1 MKNSS
6 LSEFGLAMKPDW
18 MTSDASC
25 FRPPSWPPPRNWPV
39 SIDRNGRVLSLWGD
53 PVWDLTPMA
62 GRTLTLNFGDGE
74 SCRTDPIDPTNADL
88 LRQLLTW
95 RMWGHRAARKVSTL
109 KSEFTR
115 MRAVVALCSKNGI
128 RADRLMRFPLIVE
141 QIPNVTTPGM
151 GGHLLAEFHRFYDA
165 REQIGFFI
173 LDTEWLKRLAAAGI
187 EHIAVQTPYIPP
199 RIWVY
204 QLNRLRACL
213 DDFLN
218 HRDQL
223 EACYMFC
230 LNAYKEN
237 YGSLQEALDP
247 NRDRRKAPFRTYQNT
262 RISHGSFAGTADR
275 FGIASLLQRWLE
287 VRPDRFLITSLSA
300 YLTLVSVAGLAYVT
314 NFTLQRREEAA
325 SLRVGCLVWE
335 DDEKLGRVPL
345 ICGETTKTQPDSDA
359 RWVASPSVSIAIEAM
374 TVVARLRM
382 HCEEANPARATTEA
396 DTRHPFLFSAP
407 YEPWVVSNRKTYDI
421 RAETCSL
428 RQYLDIY
435 PKLMDS
441 DQLRVTSEDLRIARR
456 LTPNLPEDEFDVGK
470 VWPLAWHQYR
480 RTGAVNM
487 FASGLISDTSMQ
499 QHMKHA
505 SRLMPLYYGRGYTRL
520 RLNEHVETAV
530 ITAMYESMVAQL
542 ESMMSERFVSPHSHA
557 RKEAVLVNLLSGKD
571 TKTLVA
577 CARSGKVTFRE
588 HRLGGCMKA
597 GACEYGGVESIA
609 RCAGGYDGRPCTDV
623 LFDKAKEGR
632 IRQDLA
638 TARAEMSRLPLGS
651 PRHNA
656 LLSECRSMENYLHV
670 VEKS

>member
-1 MKNSS
+1 M
-6 LSEFGLAMKPDW
+6 
-18 MTSDASC
+18 
-25 FRPPSWPPPRNWPV
+25 
-39 SIDRNGRVLSLWGD
+39 
-53 PVWDLTPMA
+53 
-62 GRTLTLNFGDGE
+62 
-74 SCRTDPIDPTNADL
+74 
-88 LRQLLTW
+88 
-95 RMWGHRAARKVSTL
+95 STL

-115 MRAVVALCSKNGI
+115 MRAVIALCSKNGI
-128 RADRLMRFPLIVE
+128 RADRLMRFPRIVE

-151 GGHLLAEFHRFYDA
+151 SGHLLAEFHRFYDA
-165 REQIGFFI
+165 REQIGFVI
-173 LDTEWLKRLAAAGI
+173 LDTEWMKRLAAARIG
-187 EHIAVQTPYIPP
+187 HIAVQTPYIPP

-218 HRDQL
+218 HREQL
-223 EACYMFC
+223 EACYRFC
-230 LNAYKEN
+230 LNAYAEN
-237 YGSLQEALDP
+237 YGSLHAALDP
-247 NRDRRKAPFRTYQNT
+247 NRDRRKAPFRTSQNT
-262 RISHGSFAGTADR
+262 RTSHGSFAGTADR

-287 VRPDRFLITSLSA
+287 VRSDRLLVTTLSA
-300 YLTLVSVAGLAYVT
+300 YLTLVSVAGLAYIA

-325 SLRVGCLVWE
+325 SLRVSCLVWE

-374 TVVARLRM
+374 TIIARLRM
-382 HCEEANPARATTEA
+382 LCDMANPSRATTDA
-396 DTRHPFLFSAP
+396 DERDPFLFSTSS
-407 YEPWVVSNRKTYDI
+407 EPWVASNRKTYDI
-421 RAETCSL
+421 RAETSSL

-441 DQLRVTSEDLRIARR
+441 DQLRVTREDLRIARR

-530 ITAMYESMVAQL
+530 ITAMYESMAAQL
-542 ESMMSERFVSPHSHA
+542 KSTMSERFVSPHSHE
-557 RKEAVLVNLLSGKD
+557 RKEALLINLLSGKD

-577 CARSGKVTFRE
+577 WARSGKVTFRE

-609 RCAGGYDGRPCTDV
+609 RCAGGDNGRPCTDV
-623 LFDKAKEGR
+623 LFDRAKEKR

-638 TARAEMSRLPLGS
+638 NARVEMSRLPLDS

-656 LLSECRSMENYLHV
+656 LLSECRAMENYLDV

>member
-1 MKNSS
+1 
-6 LSEFGLAMKPDW
+6 
-18 MTSDASC
+18 
-25 FRPPSWPPPRNWPV
+25 
-39 SIDRNGRVLSLWGD
+39 
-53 PVWDLTPMA
+53 MA